1 MPGAPRDRT
10 VAVVGLGYV
19 GLPLA
24 LAFAEA
30 GRKVVGFDVDAD
42 RVADLARGIDR
53 NDPEHPA
60 IGLPAGLGF
69 TADPAGLAG
78 CEAFVVAVPTPIDGD
93 RRPDLAPL
101 LAAADLI
108 GPVLRP
114 GALVVVEST
123 VHPGATEEV
132 FGPRLAAAS
141 GLAQGSGFVLG
152 YSPERINPGDPGHG
166 IADVVKVVSGEDAD
180 TLDRVAAL
188 YAPVVPAGLHLA
200 PSIRVAE
207 ASKITEN
214 VQRDV
219 NIALM
224 NELALIYDRLGL
236 RTEDVL
242 AAARTKWNFA
252 PYRPGLVGG
261 HCIGVDPYYLIAKAE
276 AHGYYPELIRA
287 ARRLNDG
294 MADRVAQKIVVRLS
308 TAGIAVAGAR
318 IGLMGLA
325 FKENVSDARNSQAP
339 VIGRALRDLG
349 AVLLA
354 ADPLVDPATARRELG
369 LEIVEP
375 AMLVDLDAL
384 ILANPHRAFLADGPV
399 ALGQRVRP
407 GGLLVDVTS
416 ALDPAEISPD
426 RHYWS
431 L

>member
-1 MPGAPRDRT
+1 MPTNPDGR
-10 VAVVGLGYV
+10 VAVIGLGYV

-24 LAFAEA
+24 LAFARA
-30 GRKVVGFDVDAD
+30 GRVVVGFDVDAS
-42 RVADLARGIDR
+42 RVSDLALGIDR
-53 NDPEHPA
+53 NDPDRPTVALPE
-60 IGLPAGLGF
+60 GLTV
-69 TADPAGLAG
+69 TADAATLAG
-78 CEAFVVAVPTPIDGD
+78 CDTYVVAVPTPIDGD
-93 RRPDLAPL
+93 RRPDLGPL
-101 LAAADLI
+101 LSAADLI
-108 GPVLRP
+108 GPGLRR

-132 FGPRLAAAS
+132 VGPRLEAAS
-141 GLAQGSGFVLG
+141 GLVRGRDFTLG
-152 YSPERINPGDPGHG
+152 YSPERINPGDAVHG
-166 IADVVKVVSGEDAD
+166 LADVVKVVSGEDAA
-180 TLDRVAAL
+180 TLERVAAL
-188 YAPVVPAGLHLA
+188 YAPVVPAGLHRA

-261 HCIGVDPYYLIAKAE
+261 HCIGVDPHYLIAKAE

-294 MADRVAQKIVVRLS
+294 MAERVAQKIVVRLS

-339 VIGRALRDLG
+339 VIAAALRDLG

-354 ADPLVDPATARRELG
+354 ADPLVDPATARRDLG
-369 LEIVEP
+369 LSVADQAE
-375 AMLVDLDAL
+375 LHDLDAL
-384 ILANPHRAFLADGPV
+384 VLASPHRSFLAEGPESL
-399 ALGQRVRP
+399 AARVRP
-407 GGLLVDVTS
+407 GGLIVDITS
-416 ALDPAEISPD
+416 ALDPGRIPAD

>member
-1 MPGAPRDRT
+1 VPDSPI
-10 VAVVGLGYV
+10 AVIGLGYV

-24 LAFAEA
+24 LAFARA
-30 GRKVVGFDVDAD
+30 GRRVVGFDVNVG
-42 RVADLARGIDR
+42 RVADLAAGIDR
-53 NDPEHPA
+53 NEPEHPA
-60 IGLPAGLGF
+60 LDLPSGLDVTG
-69 TADPAGLAG
+69 DPADLAG
-78 CEAFVVAVPTPIDGD
+78 CSVFVIAVPTPIDDD

-101 LAAADLI
+101 LSAADLI
-108 GPVLRP
+108 GPALRP

-132 FGPRLAAAS
+132 VGPRLEAAS
-141 GLAQGSGFVLG
+141 GLRRGNDFTLG
-152 YSPERINPGDPGHG
+152 YSPERINPGDPVHG
-166 IADVVKVVSGEDAD
+166 LGSVVKVVSGEDAA
-180 TLDRVAAL
+180 TLERVAAL
-188 YAPVVPAGLHLA
+188 YAPVVPAGLHRA

-214 VQRDV
+214 IQRDV

-224 NELALIYDRLGL
+224 NELALVYDRLGL

-252 PYRPGLVGG
+252 PFRPGLVGG

-308 TAGIAVAGAR
+308 AAGIAVAGAR

-339 VIGRALRDLG
+339 VIGRSLRDLG

-354 ADPLVDPATARRELG
+354 ADPLVDPEIARRDLG
-369 LEIVEP
+369 LELAAP
-375 AMLVDLDAL
+375 AALADLDAL
-384 ILANPHRAFLADGPV
+384 ILASPHRVFLAEGCERL
-399 ALGQRVRP
+399 AARVRP

-416 ALDPAEISPD
+416 ALDPARVPQD

>member
-1 MPGAPRDRT
+1 MPALSDT
-10 VAVVGLGYV
+10 NVAIIGLGYV

-24 LAFAEA
+24 VAFARA
-30 GRKVVGFDVDAD
+30 GRRVLGFDVDAR
-42 RVADLARGIDR
+42 RVADLTGGLDR
-53 NDPEHPA
+53 NDPDHPA
-60 IGLPAGLGF
+60 IAIPDGLTF
-69 TADPAGLAG
+69 TADPVELAG
-78 CEAFVVAVPTPIDGD
+78 CHVFVIAVPTPIDGD
-93 RRPDLAPL
+93 RRPDLDPL
-101 LAAADLI
+101 LAASDLI
-108 GPVLRP
+108 GPALRP
-114 GALVVVEST
+114 GALVIVEST

-132 FGPRLAAAS
+132 VGPRLASAS
-141 GLAQGSGFVLG
+141 GLTQGSGFALG
-152 YSPERINPGDPGHG
+152 YSPERINPGDAGHG
-166 IADVVKVVSGEDAD
+166 LSDVVKVVSGQDAA
-180 TLDRVAAL
+180 TLQRVAAL
-188 YAPVVPAGLHLA
+188 YAPIVPAGLHLA

-276 AHGYYPELIRA
+276 AHGYYPELIRS

-308 TAGIAVAGAR
+308 SLGIAIAGAR
-318 IGLMGLA
+318 VGLMGLA

-339 VIGRALRDLG
+339 TIARALQDLG
-349 AVLLA
+349 AVVLA
-354 ADPLVDPATARRELG
+354 TDPLVDPALARRDLG
-369 LEIVEP
+369 LEMVEQST
-375 AMLVDLDAL
+375 LVGLDAL
-384 ILANPHRAFLADGPV
+384 VLASPHRVFLAEKAEGL
-399 ALGQRVRP
+399 AARVRA

-416 ALDPAEISPD
+416 ALDPSGIPGD
-426 RHYWS
+426 RSYWS

>member
-1 MPGAPRDRT
+1 MAPASDRA
-10 VAVVGLGYV
+10 VAVIGLGYV

-24 LAFAEA
+24 LAFAGA
-30 GRKVVGFDVDAD
+30 GRTVVGFDVDAA

-53 NDPEHPA
+53 NDPDDPA
-60 IGLPAGLGF
+60 IRLPAGLRV
-69 TADPAGLAG
+69 TAEPGDLAG

-101 LAAADLI
+101 LAAADLL

-132 FGPRLAAAS
+132 FGPRLAVAS
-141 GLAQGSGFVLG
+141 GLARGDFALG
-152 YSPERINPGDPGHG
+152 YSPERINPGDPVHG
-166 IADVVKVVSGEDAD
+166 LATVVKVVSGEDAA

-188 YAPVVPAGLHLA
+188 YADVVPAGLHRA

-224 NELALIYDRLGL
+224 NELALVYDRLGL

-294 MADRVAQKIVVRLS
+294 MAERVAQKIVVRLS
-308 TAGIAVAGAR
+308 AAGIAVAGAR
-318 IGLMGLA
+318 VGLLGLA

-339 VIGRALRDLG
+339 VIARALRDLG

-354 ADPLVDPATARRELG
+354 ADPLVDPGIARRDLG
-369 LEIVEP
+369 IEVVET
-375 AMLVDLDAL
+375 ADLVDLDAL
-384 ILANPHRAFLADGPV
+384 VLASPHRGFLAEG
-399 ALGQRVRP
+399 AAGLGRRVRP

-416 ALDPAEISPD
+416 ALDPSDLPDD

>member
-1 MPGAPRDRT
+1 MPGAARDRT

-30 GRKVVGFDVDAD
+30 GRTVVGFDVDPD

-53 NDPEHPA
+53 NDPDRPSVV
-60 IGLPAGLGF
+60 LPGGLGF
-69 TADPAGLAG
+69 TADAAGLAG

-101 LAAADLI
+101 LSAADLI

-132 FGPRLAAAS
+132 FGPRLARAS

-152 YSPERINPGDPGHG
+152 YSPERINPGDPTHG
-166 IADVVKVVSGEDAD
+166 IADVVKVVSGEDAA
-180 TLDRVAAL
+180 TLERVAAL

-308 TAGIAVAGAR
+308 AAGIAVAGAR

-354 ADPLVDPATARRELG
+354 ADPLVDLAIARRDLG

-375 AMLVDLDAL
+375 AELVELDAL
-384 ILANPHRAFLADGPV
+384 VLASPHRAFLADGPA
-399 ALGQRVRP
+399 ALGRRVRP

-416 ALDPAEISPD
+416 ALDPAGIPSD
-426 RHYWS
+426 RYYWS

>member
-1 MPGAPRDRT
+1 MTPPADTT
-10 VAVVGLGYV
+10 VAVIGLGYV

-24 LAFAEA
+24 LAFARA
-30 GRKVVGFDVDAD
+30 GRQVVGFDVDAR
-42 RVADLARGIDR
+42 RVADLAAGIDR
-53 NDPEHPA
+53 NDPDHPA
-60 IGLPAGLGF
+60 IALPDGLTV
-69 TADPAGLAG
+69 TADPAGLVG
-78 CEAFVVAVPTPIDGD
+78 CDVFVIAVPTPIDGD

-101 LAAADLI
+101 LTASDLI
-108 GPVLRP
+108 GPALRP

-132 FGPRLAAAS
+132 VGPRLAAAS
-141 GLAQGSGFVLG
+141 GLARGEGFVLG
-152 YSPERINPGDPGHG
+152 YSPERINPGDAVHG
-166 IADVVKVVSGEDAD
+166 LAEVVKVVSGEDAA

-188 YAPVVPAGLHLA
+188 YAPVVPAGLHRA

-308 TAGIAVAGAR
+308 AAGIAVAGAR

-349 AVLLA
+349 ALVLA
-354 ADPLVDPATARRELG
+354 ADPLVDPVVARRDLG
-369 LEIVEP
+369 LEISDP
-375 AMLVDLDAL
+375 ATLVDLDAL
-384 ILANPHRAFLADGPV
+384 VLASPHRAFLCEGPEG
-399 ALGQRVRP
+399 LGGRVRP
-407 GGLLVDVTS
+407 GGLLVDVAS
-416 ALDPAEISPD
+416 ALDPARVAAG

>member
-1 MPGAPRDRT
+1 MAMPSDRT
-10 VAVVGLGYV
+10 VAVIGLGYV

-24 LAFAEA
+24 RGFAES
-30 GRKVVGFDVDAD
+30 GRSVVGFDVDAG
-42 RVADLARGIDR
+42 RVADLADGVDR
-53 NDPEHPA
+53 NDPDRPS
-60 IGLPAGLGF
+60 IVLPAGLRV
-69 TADPAGLAG
+69 TADPAELAA

-123 VHPGATEEV
+123 VHPGATEEL

-141 GLAQGSGFVLG
+141 GLARSDFVLG
-152 YSPERINPGDPGHG
+152 YSPERINPGDPAHSL
-166 IADVVKVVSGEDAD
+166 AAVVKVISGEDAA
-180 TLDRVAAL
+180 TLERVAAL
-188 YAPVVPAGLHLA
+188 YEPVVTAGLHRA

-224 NELALIYDRLGL
+224 NELALVYDRLGL

-308 TAGIAVAGAR
+308 AAGIAVAGAR

-339 VIGRALRDLG
+339 VIGRVLRDLG
-349 AVLLA
+349 AVLLT
-354 ADPLVDPATARRELG
+354 ADPLVDPAIARRDLG
-369 LEIVEP
+369 LEVVE
-375 AMLVDLDAL
+375 ARALVDLDAL
-384 ILANPHRAFLADGPV
+384 VLSSPHRAFLAEGPGGL
-399 ALGQRVRP
+399 AGRVRR

-416 ALDPAEISPD
+416 ALDPTLLPAD

>member
-1 MPGAPRDRT
+1 MDRSADHRI
-10 VAVVGLGYV
+10 AVVGLGYV

-24 LAFAEA
+24 LAFARS
-30 GRKVVGFDVDAD
+30 GRAVVGFDVDRA

-53 NDPEHPA
+53 NEPDRPALAVPE
-60 IGLPAGLGF
+60 GLAF
-69 TADPAGLAG
+69 TATAEDLVG
-78 CEAFVVAVPTPIDGD
+78 CDAYVVAVPTPIDGG
-93 RRPDLAPL
+93 RRPDLGPL
-101 LAAADLI
+101 LTASDLI
-108 GPVLRP
+108 GPALHR

-123 VHPGATEEV
+123 VHPGATEEIV
-132 FGPRLAAAS
+132 GPRLEAAS
-141 GLAQGSGFVLG
+141 GLRRGRDFVLG
-152 YSPERINPGDPGHG
+152 YSPERINPGDSVHG
-166 IADVVKVVSGEDAD
+166 LADVVKVVSGEDEA
-180 TLDRVAAL
+180 TLARVAAL
-188 YAPVVPAGLHLA
+188 YRPVVPAGLHLA

-224 NELALIYDRLGL
+224 NELALVYDRLGL

-294 MADRVAQKIVVRLS
+294 MAERVAQKIVVRLS
-308 TAGIAVAGAR
+308 AAGIAVAGAR

-339 VIGRALRDLG
+339 VIARALGELG
-349 AVLLA
+349 GVVLA
-354 ADPLVDPATARRELG
+354 ADPLVDPQIASRDLSVALVDRDL
-369 LEIVEP
+369 
-375 AMLVDLDAL
+375 LVDLDAL
-384 ILANPHRAFLADGPV
+384 VLASPHRAFVAEGVEGLAG
-399 ALGQRVRP
+399 RVRP

-416 ALDPAEISPD
+416 ALDPARVPAD

>member
-1 MPGAPRDRT
+1 MTKPADDSI
-10 VAVVGLGYV
+10 AVIGLGYV

-24 LAFAEA
+24 LAFARA
-30 GRKVVGFDVDAD
+30 GRSVTGFDVDRG
-42 RVADLARGIDR
+42 RVADLAAGIDR
-53 NDPEHPA
+53 NDPE
-60 IGLPAGLGF
+60 
-69 TADPAGLAG
+69 DPGLALPRG
-78 CEAFVVAVPTPIDGD
+78 LSVTAEPSELDGRDVYVIAVPTPIDGG
-93 RRPDLAPL
+93 RRPDLGPL
-101 LAAADLI
+101 LSAADII
-108 GPVLRP
+108 GPGLRP

-123 VHPGATEEV
+123 VHPGATEEL
-132 FGPRLAAAS
+132 FGPRLETAS
-141 GLAQGSGFVLG
+141 GLARGRDFVLG
-152 YSPERINPGDPGHG
+152 YSPERINPGDAVHG
-166 IADVVKVVSGEDAD
+166 LADVVKVVSGEDAA

-188 YAPVVPAGLHLA
+188 YAPIVPAGLHRA
-200 PSIRVAE
+200 PSIQVAE

-242 AAARTKWNFA
+242 AAARSKWNFA

-294 MADRVAQKIVVRLS
+294 MAERVAQKIVIRLS
-308 TAGIAVAGAR
+308 SAGIAVSGAR

-339 VIGRALRDLG
+339 VIAQALRDLG
-349 AVLLA
+349 AVVLA
-354 ADPLVDPATARRELG
+354 ADPLVDPEIARRDLG
-369 LEIVEP
+369 IEILEPRV
-375 AMLVDLDAL
+375 LVDLDAL
-384 ILANPHRAFLADGPV
+384 VVASPHRALLAEGTA
-399 ALGQRVRP
+399 ALAGRVRS

-416 ALDPAEISPD
+416 ALDPAPVPAD